1 MARKLD
7 KTASSRPKRKA
18 DAPAAGADD
27 LAALHPDAQATLG
40 GRVVVIKEYRF
51 VTGQHVRAKAL
62 PFTQALDAQIKRGSA
77 LTEDILDV
85 LAQHADLVREL
96 MLDAIVDFDQY
107 KTADEWLEACEDW
120 RGWMKGLNDADG
132 EALLLRWWEVCG
144 LFFCARSYGGSTR
157 RRSST
162 ITSRNGSPLGRRLR
176 LPHRSRSRRRR
187 PPRAHPHRAATE
199 PDVRGGAAPAARGAR
214 RLHRGRGHRLRG
226 LPQHRR
232 PTGHAD
238 FHRAPAQELSNG

>member
-144 LFFCARSYGGSTR
+144 LFFLRQVV
-157 RRSST
+157 
-162 ITSRNGSPLGRRLR
+162 RRLDQAQKLNDYIAQR
-176 LPHRSRSRRRR
+176 QSAGPTSTPAS
-187 PPRAHPHRAATE
+187 PQPVTAT
-199 PDVRGGAAPAARGAR
+199 PTTSGAPAPSG
-214 RLHRGRGHRLRG
+214 
-226 LPQHRR
+226 
-232 PTGHAD
+232 
-238 FHRAPAQELSNG
+238 N